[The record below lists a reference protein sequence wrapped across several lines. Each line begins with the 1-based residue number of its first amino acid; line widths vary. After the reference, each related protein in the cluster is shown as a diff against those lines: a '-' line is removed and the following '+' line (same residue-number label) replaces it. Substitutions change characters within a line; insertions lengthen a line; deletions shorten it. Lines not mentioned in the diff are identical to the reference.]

1 VQGGIPLKKPCRIAI
16 SGKGGTGK
24 TTLAALLITEFV
36 EAGETPDLAVDADPN
51 ANLHEALGLELRET
65 LGRMREEAFT
75 QCIPA
80 GMSRKDYIAFRF
92 RQILVEAKG
101 FDLIAMG
108 RPEGTGCY
116 CFANTLLS
124 EAMESLEKEYHWVIV
139 DSEAGLEHISRW
151 TVGRPDVLLVVS
163 DPSARGVR
171 TAERIRDLAVSIGIE
186 KKRIYLVINRFKP
199 EMGRAEG
206 STLPVLGVVPEDPAV
221 EEADIRGSPLAR
233 IGKDSLVRRAIQE
246 IGEKLR
252 ELCKHRSP

>member
-1 VQGGIPLKKPCRIAI
+1 MKKLCRIAI
-16 SGKGGTGK
+16 TGKGGTGK

-36 EAGETPDLAVDADPN
+36 EAGETPSLAVDADPN
-51 ANLHEALGLELRET
+51 SNLHEALGLAIRET
-65 LGRMREEAFT
+65 LGGMREEAFT
-75 QCIPA
+75 RSIPA

-124 EAMESLEKEYHWVIV
+124 EAMEFLEKEYHWVIV
-139 DSEAGLEHISRW
+139 DSEAGLEHISRR
-151 TVGRPDVLLVVS
+151 TMGHPDVLLVVS
-163 DPSARGVR
+163 DPSTRGVR

-186 KKRIYLVINRFKP
+186 KKWIYLVINRLKP
-199 EMGRAEG
+199 EICSAES
-206 STLPVLGVVPEDPAV
+206 STLPVLGVVPEDSAV
-221 EEADIRGSPLAR
+221 EEADIRGSPLAG
-233 IGKDSLVRRAIQE
+233 IGKDSPVRRAVQE

-252 ELCKHRSP
+252 EICKRRSP